1 MTSPDL
7 SRIAEDLGEQVGA
20 TLLALARG
28 AIADEL
34 GIENSAAALV
44 DDDAPWLTE
53 PGATFVT
60 LTQEERLRGCIGSLV
75 ARRPVLV
82 DVRSNAVAAAFA
94 DPRFPA
100 LAAIEYEQT
109 RVEVSLLS
117 EPQPL
122 AFGSQ
127 DEALASLR
135 PGVDGVILEFAAWRS
150 TFLPQVWEQVPDPS
164 TFLAHLKRK
173 AGLPADFWH
182 EEMRLQRYTV
192 TKWKEER

>member
-7 SRIAEDLGEQVGA
+7 SRIAEDLGEHVGA

-100 LAAIEYEQT
+100 LAAVEYEHT

-117 EPQPL
+117 EPRPMV
-122 AFGSQ
+122 FGTEA
-127 DEALASLR
+127 EALASLR

-150 TFLPQVWEQVPDPS
+150 TFLPQVWDQVPDPAA
-164 TFLAHLKRK
+164 FLAHLKRK

>member
-7 SRIAEDLGEQVGA
+7 NRIAEDHGEQVGA

-28 AIADEL
+28 AIANEL
-34 GIENSAAALV
+34 GIEDAPAGTT
-44 DDDAPWLTE
+44 DDDAPWLAE

-60 LTQEERLRGCIGSLV
+60 LTQDGRLRGCIGSLV
-75 ARRPVLV
+75 ARRQVVV
-82 DVRSNAVAAAFA
+82 DVRSNAVAAAFS

-100 LAAIEYEQT
+100 LAAVEYERT

-122 AFGSQ
+122 AFGSE
-127 DEALASLR
+127 DEALANLR

-150 TFLPQVWEQVPDPS
+150 TFLPQVWEQVPDPA

-173 AGLPADFWH
+173 AGLPANFWH

-192 TKWKEER
+192 TKWKEVR